1 MNVKQKILIADDSE
15 INRALLMEILGDGYE
30 YLEAEN
36 GVRAVELLREHTD
49 IALVLLDIM
58 MPQMDGFDVL
68 KVMRCYSWLDEIPV
82 IMISAAKDT
91 ANIERAYDLGVAD
104 YMRRPF
110 ERVMVLRQVQ
120 NVLMLYAKQKRLTRL
135 VTDQV
140 YEKEHNSVLMIS
152 ILSHVVEFRNSES
165 GLHVLHIRT
174 LTDLLLHQLVNKT
187 DRYQL
192 DESDISL
199 ISTASALHDLGKI
212 VIPTEIL
219 NKPGR
224 LTAEEY
230 AVIKTHTVKGARILR
245 DLSNTIGEENEP
257 LLQVAYAICRWHHER
272 WDGGG
277 YPDKLKGDAI
287 PIAAQVVALADVY
300 DALTSDRCY
309 KPAYDH
315 DTALRMILNGECGA
329 FNPLLLECLNESSEL
344 LRQELQRNEWDRSF
358 HQDTHRLSEEI
369 LHREAL
375 PREDRSQRLLNL
387 ERERTQ
393 FYADQCGG
401 IQFDYDLLSGRGDA
415 IPIAAQV
422 VALADVYDALTSDR
436 CYKPAYDH
444 DTALRM
450 ILNGECGAFNP
461 LLLECLNESSEL
473 LRQELQRNEWD
484 RSFHQDTHR
493 LSEEILH
500 REALPRED
508 RSQRLLNLERERTQ
522 FYADQCGGIQF
533 DYDLLSGRVT
543 VTNHYASA
551 AERTQVL
558 DFDHGEGLNFLSL
571 KDRRRLLEALE
582 KATPEIPQAS
592 FPVEVQTGGGY
603 QPHRLVLR
611 TQWSRGGQRRCV
623 SVVGQLLPEQTEDA
637 KAQPDVLLH
646 SSGGSMAAVL
656 QQLQG
661 VFDLV
666 RLVDPER
673 AKVLTLHPDGT
684 LEEQAGHCHV
694 VWNKAG
700 RCENCISAKVF
711 TSKKTLNKIEFNGE
725 DAYFVLSRYVE
736 INGRG
741 CVLEMV
747 SKLSNG
753 RWLDM
758 GGHRMLLDRSEDFDN
773 SAFMDP
779 LTGAYSR
786 RYFEKFLADSEQI
799 NGVVVIDVDRFKA
812 VNDGY
817 GHLVGDKALESVSA
831 AVQACLRESD
841 ILVRYG
847 GDEFLLL
854 MPQLRPEGLPL
865 VMDRIQEAVRQ
876 ARVESHPEI
885 RLSISVGGVCGVHP
899 LREAIRQADDR
910 MYQNKAR
917 NKE

>member
-230 AVIKTHTVKGARILR
+230 AMIKTHTVKGARILR

-375 PREDRSQRLLNL
+375 PREGFPVQ
-387 ERERTQ
+387 
-393 FYADQCGG
+393 
-401 IQFDYDLLSGRGDA
+401 DLLRQAVGVLVEAAVPLVALQLLPQQLRRLIQAFQQQRVEGPALAVQDHAQGRVVVVGRFIATVAGQGVVHICQCHHLCCDGDR
-415 IPIAAQV
+415 IALQLVRVAAAVPALMVPAADGIGYLQQGLVFLADGVAQVPQDAGTLHRVGLDHRVFFGGQAAGLVEDLGGDHDLAQV
-422 VALADVYDALTSDR
+422 V
-436 CYKPAYDH
+436 
-444 DTALRM
+444 
-450 ILNGECGAFNP
+450 
-461 LLLECLNESSEL
+461 
-473 LRQELQRNEWD
+473 Q
-484 RSFHQDTHR
+484 
-493 LSEEILH
+493 
-500 REALPRED
+500 
-508 RSQRLLNLERERTQ
+508 
-522 FYADQCGGIQF
+522 
-533 DYDLLSGRVT
+533 
-543 VTNHYASA
+543 
-551 AERTQVL
+551 
-558 DFDHGEGLNFLSL
+558 
-571 KDRRRLLEALE
+571 
-582 KATPEIPQAS
+582 
-592 FPVEVQTGGGY
+592 
-603 QPHRLVLR
+603 
-611 TQWSRGGQRRCV
+611 
-623 SVVGQLLPEQTEDA
+623 
-637 KAQPDVLLH
+637 
-646 SSGGSMAAVL
+646 
-656 QQLQG
+656 
-661 VFDLV
+661 
-666 RLVDPER
+666 
-673 AKVLTLHPDGT
+673 
-684 LEEQAGHCHV
+684 
-694 VWNKAG
+694 G
-700 RCENCISAKVF
+700 RC
-711 TSKKTLNKIEFNGE
+711 
-725 DAYFVLSRYVE
+725 R
-736 INGRG
+736 
-741 CVLEMV
+741 
-747 SKLSNG
+747 
-753 RWLDM
+753 
-758 GGHRMLLDRSEDFDN
+758 
-773 SAFMDP
+773 
-779 LTGAYSR
+779 
-786 RYFEKFLADSEQI
+786 ADERNVALVQL
-799 NGVVVIDVDRFKA
+799 VA
-812 VNDGY
+812 VG
-817 GHLVGDKALESVSA
+817 LVHQL
-831 AVQACLRESD
+831 VQ
-841 ILVRYG
+841 
-847 GDEFLLL
+847 
-854 MPQLRPEGLPL
+854 Q
-865 VMDRIQEAVRQ
+865 
-876 ARVESHPEI
+876 
-885 RLSISVGGVCGVHP
+885 
-899 LREAIRQADDR
+899 
-910 MYQNKAR
+910 
-917 NKE
+917 

>member
-36 GVRAVELLREHTD
+36 GVRALELLREHTD

-174 LTDLLLHQLVNKT
+174 LTDLLLHQLAGKT

-230 AVIKTHTVKGARILR
+230 AMIKTHTVKGARILR
-245 DLSNTIGEENEP
+245 DLSNTIGGGNEP

-401 IQFDYDLLSGRGDA
+401 IQFVYDHWMDKIILTDWDADEAHRHVTLYLSEGQYPDLLSR
-415 IPIAAQV
+415 
-422 VALADVYDALTSDR
+422 
-436 CYKPAYDH
+436 
-444 DTALRM
+444 
-450 ILNGECGAFNP
+450 
-461 LLLECLNESSEL
+461 
-473 LRQELQRNEWD
+473 
-484 RSFHQDTHR
+484 
-493 LSEEILH
+493 EEI
-500 REALPRED
+500 E
-508 RSQRLLNLERERTQ
+508 RLKE
-522 FYADQCGGIQF
+522 
-533 DYDLLSGRVT
+533 
-543 VTNHYASA
+543 
-551 AERTQVL
+551 
-558 DFDHGEGLNFLSL
+558 
-571 KDRRRLLEALE
+571 
-582 KATPEIPQAS
+582 
-592 FPVEVQTGGGY
+592 
-603 QPHRLVLR
+603 
-611 TQWSRGGQRRCV
+611 CV
-623 SVVGQLLPEQTEDA
+623 SHTTPTDTDVTLSVSLRKGGKDLPYTLKVRTIWPSDDGAYTCLVGQFLP
-637 KAQPDVLLH
+637 K
-646 SSGGSMAAVL
+646 
-656 QQLQG
+656 
-661 VFDLV
+661 
-666 RLVDPER
+666 
-673 AKVLTLHPDGT
+673 
-684 LEEQAGHCHV
+684 
-694 VWNKAG
+694 
-700 RCENCISAKVF
+700 
-711 TSKKTLNKIEFNGE
+711 
-725 DAYFVLSRYVE
+725 
-736 INGRG
+736 
-741 CVLEMV
+741 
-747 SKLSNG
+747 
-753 RWLDM
+753 
-758 GGHRMLLDRSEDFDN
+758 
-773 SAFMDP
+773 
-779 LTGAYSR
+779 
-786 RYFEKFLADSEQI
+786 
-799 NGVVVIDVDRFKA
+799 
-812 VNDGY
+812 
-817 GHLVGDKALESVSA
+817 
-831 AVQACLRESD
+831 
-841 ILVRYG
+841 
-847 GDEFLLL
+847 
-854 MPQLRPEGLPL
+854 
-865 VMDRIQEAVRQ
+865 
-876 ARVESHPEI
+876 
-885 RLSISVGGVCGVHP
+885 
-899 LREAIRQADDR
+899 
-910 MYQNKAR
+910 
-917 NKE
+917 